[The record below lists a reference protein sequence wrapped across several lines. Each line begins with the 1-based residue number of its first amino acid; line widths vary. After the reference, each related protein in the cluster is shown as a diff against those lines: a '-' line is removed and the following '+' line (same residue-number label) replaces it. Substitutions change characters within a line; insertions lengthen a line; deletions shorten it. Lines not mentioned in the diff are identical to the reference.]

1 MQNLIIDDVLVD
13 IKTTKS
19 DSFTQDMY
27 NQLLEYYA
35 LSTFRKDLG
44 EISQMGIYFSRYG
57 RLDVGDVPDAVA
69 VGEIIVWFE
78 GYSKSQQSGLSG

>member
-1 MQNLIIDDVLVD
+1 MLVD

-44 EISQMGIYFSRYG
+44 GISQTGIYFSRYG
-57 RLDVGDVPDAVA
+57 RLDVVDVPDTVA

-78 GYSKSQQSGLSG
+78 EYK